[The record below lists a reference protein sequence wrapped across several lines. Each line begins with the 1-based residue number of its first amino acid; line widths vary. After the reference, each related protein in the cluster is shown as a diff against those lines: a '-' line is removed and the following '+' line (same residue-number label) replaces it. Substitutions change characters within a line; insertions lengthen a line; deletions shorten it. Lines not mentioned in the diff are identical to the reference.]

1 VRRPAEGKAC
11 FATMVRGKSIVLTC
25 FVLST
30 LVLEMM
36 CKETKETCVG
46 DACVSSGRSVLQI
59 IKQNFDADQTV
70 EDEEQGKD
78 NNEGVSS
85 KESSSELN
93 LRQEGGM
100 FIEKHGK
107 FEIRSYNSAN
117 ADTEEVKWV
126 MSSAKGC
133 SSAVWK
139 EAEDAMPPCM
149 KELFKSDSK
158 DHDGICVLILDS
170 TKTCLKKLLDAKTSL
185 PDDVTIEED
194 GKTYMAPVMEVD
206 ATASLPWGLDRID
219 DRKGLGSTYSP
230 PPGLT
235 GKGVNVFVMD
245 TGIRTTHTDFDGRA
259 VATLDTT
266 TSSVPVECSPSSD
279 ATCAGDVQGHGT
291 HCAGTIGGKSFGVAK
306 ESTLHSVK
314 VLGDD
319 GSGSFAWMIEALDWV
334 KKKTN
339 LRPGV
344 VSASLGGGGNSPS
357 VKTAIDEVTNAGV
370 VVVVAAGNDNADAC
384 GFSPAFVP
392 SAITVGAT
400 DSSDARAS
408 FSCFG
413 TCLDIFAPG
422 KKRIISKRCVRHSF
436 CIIFWHFHG
445 LPTRFWCSCSR
456 LSGGPYPEHDC
467 C

>member
-1 VRRPAEGKAC
+1 
-11 FATMVRGKSIVLTC
+11 
-25 FVLST
+25 
-30 LVLEMM
+30 MM

-93 LRQEGGM
+93 LRREGGM

-185 PDDVTIEED
+185 PDDITN
-194 GKTYMAPVMEVD
+194 
-206 ATASLPWGLDRID
+206 
-219 DRKGLGSTYSP
+219 SP

-266 TSSVPVECSPSSD
+266 TSPVPVEC
-279 ATCAGDVQGHGT
+279 
-291 HCAGTIGGKSFGVAK
+291 
-306 ESTLHSVK
+306 
-314 VLGDD
+314 
-319 GSGSFAWMIEALDWV
+319 
-334 KKKTN
+334 
-339 LRPGV
+339 
-344 VSASLGGGGNSPS
+344 
-357 VKTAIDEVTNAGV
+357 
-370 VVVVAAGNDNADAC
+370 
-384 GFSPAFVP
+384 
-392 SAITVGAT
+392 
-400 DSSDARAS
+400 
-408 FSCFG
+408 
-413 TCLDIFAPG
+413 
-422 KKRIISKRCVRHSF
+422 
-436 CIIFWHFHG
+436 
-445 LPTRFWCSCSR
+445 
-456 LSGGPYPEHDC
+456 
-467 C
+467 